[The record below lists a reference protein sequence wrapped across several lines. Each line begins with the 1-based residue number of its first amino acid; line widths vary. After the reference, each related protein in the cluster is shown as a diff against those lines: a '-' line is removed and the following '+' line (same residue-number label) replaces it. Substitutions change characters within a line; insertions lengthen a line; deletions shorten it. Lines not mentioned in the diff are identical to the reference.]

1 LLVRIT
7 DKGDQIPYG
16 GKWKDGA
23 LRASARSFGDF
34 VVLIDTIPP
43 EISSVNIASGII
55 KPDRKT
61 VKVKIKDDLSGI
73 KKFRA
78 ELNESWLLMEYDAKN
93 SLLTYRIDERL
104 RKGKNQLVIELTD
117 QRDNKTVFRKT
128 LVRE

>member
-1 LLVRIT
+1 
-7 DKGDQIPYG
+7 
-16 GKWKDGA
+16 
-23 LRASARSFGDF
+23 
-34 VVLIDTIPP
+34 
-43 EISSVNIASGII
+43 
-55 KPDRKT
+55 